1 MARRMIDIDL
11 ELAVSDGRRRFDL
24 RVSLAT
30 EAPFAALYGPSGAG
44 KSLTLQAVAG
54 LLRPAAGHVR
64 IDGRALFDASRG
76 IDLPTPAR
84 RVGYLFQ
91 DYALFP
97 HLTVRQN
104 VAFGLT
110 SWWRRRLPAAARD
123 EVQAL
128 LDGFGLA
135 EMADS
140 RPQALSGGQRQR
152 VALARAL
159 ACRPQALLLDEPF
172 AALNPMLRS
181 ALRKDLGEVCRRWRI
196 PALMITHDAEDVL
209 ELADTAFLFDA
220 GRVVREVDL
229 RAGTSRDRVL
239 QDLGAPAPPAETP
252 RRLALRRML
261 EGDAGPPRPGAAPA
275 AAPAAVPPPDH
286 A

>member
-1 MARRMIDIDL
+1 MIDIDL
-11 ELAVSDGRRRFDL
+11 ELSVADGRRRFDL
-24 RVSLAT
+24 GVRLAT

-54 LLRPAAGHVR
+54 LLRPATGHIR
-64 IDGRALFDASRG
+64 IDGRTLFDASRG

-97 HLTVRQN
+97 HLTVWQN

-110 SWWRRRLPAAARD
+110 TWWRRRPSAQARD
-123 EVQAL
+123 EVRAL
-128 LDGFGLA
+128 LDGFGLT
-135 EMADS
+135 EMAGS

-181 ALRKDLGEVCRRWRI
+181 TLRQELGEVCRRWRI
-196 PALMITHDAEDVL
+196 PVLMITHDAEDVL
-209 ELADTAFLFDA
+209 ELADTAFLFEA
-220 GRVVREVDL
+220 GRVVREIDM
-229 RAGTSRDRVL
+229 RAGTCRDTLL
-239 QDLGAPAPPAETP
+239 QGLGLPAPEVETP
-252 RRLALRRML
+252 LRQSLRRML
-261 EGDAGPPRPGAAPA
+261 EGDDPRSAPGANPA
-275 AAPAAVPPPDH
+275 AAARLP
-286 A
+286 